1 MAAVTT
7 ALSVAGG
14 VAGLGMNVA
23 QAIKAKKDKE
33 SAQKAAKMA
42 SAALKGVKEQDAF
55 AQVQVPTLGYELA
68 QQSMDRSTK
77 GAMEAARGAGAEGVI
92 GATGSILQAGNEAA
106 LNLAA
111 QAGETAFNRDL
122 YQAQNKAAI
131 EQRRATRE
139 ADIYATELTGAQQ
152 AAADAQATRN
162 AAITGAVETGI
173 GLAGDIYGATN
184 LYKKQN
190 DRAANSMSLMNAM
203 GGLQRNA
210 GEESAQMNPS
220 VSTNENG
227 NNINDIISLFKYLN
241 YPGLNNQV
249 FKK

>member
-14 VAGLGMNVA
+14 VTGLGMNVA

-33 SAQKAAKMA
+33 NAQKAASAA
-42 SAALKGVKEQDAF
+42 SAALKGIKEQDTF

-68 QQSMDRSTK
+68 QQSMDRATK
-77 GAMEAARGAGAEGVI
+77 GAIEASRGAGAEGVI
-92 GATGSILQAGNEAA
+92 GAIPGILQAGNESA

-111 QAGETAFNRDL
+111 QAGETAFQRDL
-122 YQAQNKAAI
+122 YQAQNKAGI
-131 EQRRATRE
+131 EQRRAERE
-139 ADIYATELTGAQQ
+139 EGIYNDELTGAQQ
-152 AAADAQATRN
+152 AAADAQTARN
-162 AAITGAVETGI
+162 LAITGAVESGI

-184 LYKKQN
+184 LYKRQN
-190 DRAANSMSLMNAM
+190 AKAANSMGIMNAM
-203 GGLQRNA
+203 SGLQRNA
-210 GEESAQMNPS
+210 DQS
-220 VSTNENG
+220 VDNQEAGDQTLD
-227 NNINDIISLFKYLN
+227 INKIQELFKYLN